1 MATDGYGPMERQGQ
15 PPTAPLDLA
24 GRLTEREAACV
35 RLAHEKRIELLKARL
50 REASPIRLENPLSEP
65 ARIQW
70 RDTTRGRVFQVLMSP
85 VVAILTIVLVL
96 LAPFMYLADHRS
108 RWIER
113 RKMRAEIA
121 RRRNGAGLL
130 LEIENNT
137 VEALW
142 HGCEVAEM
150 GLSQETEIDLLGQWI
165 EMLYDRETRE
175 SLELESRI
183 TRIQAERA
191 AAAKKRSKDILV
203 SYMPV
208 LSVIVRELSAELP
221 PYA

>member
-1 MATDGYGPMERQGQ
+1 
-15 PPTAPLDLA
+15 
-24 GRLTEREAACV
+24 
-35 RLAHEKRIELLKARL
+35 
-50 REASPIRLENPLSEP
+50 
-65 ARIQW
+65 
-70 RDTTRGRVFQVLMSP
+70 MSP

-96 LAPFMYLADHRS
+96 LAPFKYLADHRS

-121 RRRNGAGLL
+121 RRWNGADPL
-130 LEIENNT
+130 LEIENKN
-137 VEALW
+137 VETLW
-142 HGCEVAEM
+142 HGCDIPEI
-150 GLSQETEIDLLGQWI
+150 GLSQEAEIELLGQWI
-165 EMLYDRETRE
+165 ETLYDRETRA

-203 SYMPV
+203 TYMPV
-208 LSVIVRELSAELP
+208 MSVIVRELSAELP